1 MDDFEDCDHPGT
13 IEAFEYETQT
23 YGDDGAGDGKTFT
36 KTCNVYLPYGY
47 SASGNKPFDILYLQ
61 HGAGGDESSW
71 LGEPHTSGSDAKRD
85 SGPSDDRRARA
96 ADHRR
101 DAFHP

>member
-1 MDDFEDCDHPGT
+1 MKAGT
-13 IEAFEYETQT
+13 RNAGWTISRTATIQEPSRPSSMRLRPT
-23 YGDDGAGDGKTFT
+23 GGDGAGDGKTFT

-71 LGEPHTSGSDAKRD
+71 LGEPHTSGSDAKRILGHLMTD
-85 SGPSDDRRARA
+85 GRPS
-96 ADHRR
+96 
-101 DAFHP
+101 P